1 MEKLDEAKW
10 LASELDKY
18 EEGVMD
24 TVKQA
29 VGNAVHGAVNNFKQ
43 SVGIQGRASQTAMN
57 IANDKAA
64 NVNAAQD
71 ETALT
76 NVANYI
82 TKILKKQN
90 KQNIKQQKAANKAAA
105 KAQ

>member
-10 LASELDKY
+10 LAGELEKY
-18 EEGVMD
+18 DEGVMD

-29 VGNAVHGAVNNFKQ
+29 VGNAVTGAVNTFKQ
-43 SVGIQGRASQTAMN
+43 SVGIQGRTSQTAMN
-57 IANDKAA
+57 NANDKAA
-64 NVNAAQD
+64 NANASQD

-82 TKILKKQN
+82 TKITKKQN

>member
-10 LASELDKY
+10 LASELEKY
-18 EEGVMD
+18 DEGVMD

-29 VGNAVHGAVNNFKQ
+29 VGNAVTGAVNNFKQ
-43 SVGIQGRASQTAMN
+43 SVGIQGRTSQTAMN
-57 IANDKAA
+57 NANDKAA
-64 NVNAAQD
+64 NANATQD

-82 TKILKKQN
+82 TKIMKKQN